1 MTSCQRTPQPVS
13 PVIAKV
19 GNEVLTMAEI
29 NRMTPPNLTAAAR
42 KNFQLHYVD
51 NWIKRK
57 VLVQYALEQKIT
69 YDSLITQRVENYKE
83 ELLIEKLKD
92 LLLTSS
98 IPVSESEIKEYYDK
112 HREEFK
118 IQEDEVHL
126 ILLRL
131 ESRNI
136 GIEDDIK
143 NEKSLLK
150 VIEKNFLNK
159 PIPDQLEQNGDLGYV
174 PISRLKK
181 PILRAI
187 RRTPIG
193 RISRRIQTRDGI
205 YYIQVL
211 DYKKRGTYRDLVQVK
226 EQIRTRLLFT
236 KLSEKLEEIEKNMWS
251 KLAVD
256 KYTNKLN

>member
-1 MTSCQRTPQPVS
+1 M
-13 PVIAKV
+13 
-19 GNEVLTMAEI
+19 
-29 NRMTPPNLTAAAR
+29 
-42 KNFQLHYVD
+42 
-51 NWIKRK
+51 
-57 VLVQYALEQKIT
+57 
-69 YDSLITQRVENYKE
+69 ENYKE